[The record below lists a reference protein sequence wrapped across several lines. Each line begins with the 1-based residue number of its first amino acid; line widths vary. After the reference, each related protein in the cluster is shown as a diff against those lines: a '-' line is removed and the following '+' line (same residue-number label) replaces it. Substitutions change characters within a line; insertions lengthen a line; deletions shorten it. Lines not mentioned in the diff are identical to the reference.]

1 MLDVYVS
8 VFVRRRALSFVYK
21 SLIYNFF
28 FENQKLVVTC
38 TYKCILVWSIS
49 RMNCEIYDHIDLLV
63 SLAGQIKK
71 QNKRAK

>member
-28 FENQKLVVTC
+28 LKTKSL
-38 TYKCILVWSIS
+38 L
-49 RMNCEIYDHIDLLV
+49 LLV
-63 SLAGQIKK
+63 PTNVSWFEASLG
-71 QNKRAK
+71 

>member
-28 FENQKLVVTC
+28 FLKTKSL
-38 TYKCILVWSIS
+38 L
-49 RMNCEIYDHIDLLV
+49 LLV
-63 SLAGQIKK
+63 PTNVSWFEASLG
-71 QNKRAK
+71 